1 MTNLSEDTI
10 SSIDSRLLNNLK
22 TKGWTIIDNVL
33 NQEELD
39 KLKVS
44 IDDYLIKNNFD
55 TNSFDGFLWI
65 EDSICWSLEVVKAV
79 VNPSALKLIR
89 SFLGTENI
97 HFCHQPIITVL
108 KPAKQLIGCYP
119 EGGWHSDYPY
129 RDYFFPNNLWP
140 KKPELGVQ
148 YNICI
153 DDFKSENGATQ
164 FVLGSHEICTP
175 PPEEFNLNGTRPGI
189 GIHKNVVQIEAP
201 AGSAIVYNSKTWH
214 RRCEELNISGKRRI
228 AILNAVA
235 PSWIPPMI
243 DKQVLSKQFARSDIN
258 QALSVT
264 EKKEIKL
271 MCNSKTAK
279 QPKGTPKLFKKCV
292 AMER

>member
-10 SSIDSRLLNNLK
+10 SSFDSRLLNNLK

-89 SFLGTENI
+89 SFLETENI

-119 EGGWHSDYPY
+119 EGG
-129 RDYFFPNNLWP
+129 
-140 KKPELGVQ
+140 
-148 YNICI
+148 
-153 DDFKSENGATQ
+153 
-164 FVLGSHEICTP
+164 
-175 PPEEFNLNGTRPGI
+175 
-189 GIHKNVVQIEAP
+189 
-201 AGSAIVYNSKTWH
+201 
-214 RRCEELNISGKRRI
+214 
-228 AILNAVA
+228 
-235 PSWIPPMI
+235 
-243 DKQVLSKQFARSDIN
+243 
-258 QALSVT
+258 
-264 EKKEIKL
+264 
-271 MCNSKTAK
+271 
-279 QPKGTPKLFKKCV
+279 
-292 AMER
+292 